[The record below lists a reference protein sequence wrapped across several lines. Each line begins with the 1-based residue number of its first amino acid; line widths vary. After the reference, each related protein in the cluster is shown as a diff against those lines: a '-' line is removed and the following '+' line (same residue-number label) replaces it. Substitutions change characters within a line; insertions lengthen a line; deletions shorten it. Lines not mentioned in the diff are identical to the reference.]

1 MSSPT
6 LKLSMVPTDGTFLPY
21 TGKTESQG
29 DAVKS
34 PTNGRIFVLKF
45 QSSSARH
52 LFWLQSKS
60 QHAQGDASS
69 FSARDLKIGSI
80 VNSLLQGEEVD
91 VREELSAVPNERDG
105 DSGDTEMEDARPEGG
120 EDIHGNIG
128 GGPIGEGNQENEG
141 SGSRDA
147 GGDGG
152 RA

>member
-21 TGKTESQG
+21 TVKAESSG
-29 DAVKS
+29 ETVKS
-34 PTNGRIFVLKF
+34 PTNGRMFVLKF

-60 QHAQGDASS
+60 QHAQGDASA
-69 FSARDLKIGSI
+69 FSVRDLKIGSV
-80 VNSLLQGEEVD
+80 VNSLLQGEEINVQD
-91 VREELSAVPNERDG
+91 ELSGVVTDRDA

-120 EDIHGNIG
+120 DDIHGNLG
-128 GGPIGEGNQENEG
+128 GGPIGEGNQETEG